1 VKKKQKN
8 KLYLREGEGE
18 GREEHEKEQSAPAAA
33 AKHGAARTSS
43 TTLSQMTGVRFSDQP
58 IHALTKRGISEA
70 LGYVTMTRVQE
81 QTLPV
86 ALNGDDLLAK
96 AKTGT
101 GKTLSFLIPAV
112 EAAVRASSPGFVQI
126 LCVSPTRELASQIY
140 EEAAL
145 LCRFHADMRLMC
157 IFGGTSM
164 NKDISGFRT
173 PPNLLVATPGRLN
186 DHLEN
191 SGLASIMSRLRIL
204 ILDEADQLLGTQ
216 FTCFTSTKVQIVTPF
231 EFLDMGFRPAITAML
246 AKLPPKSTRQTL
258 LFSATMPKDV
268 RAIAE
273 LSMRARMQQAPFTG
287 FFRHIL
293 VLFFTILALC

>member
-1 VKKKQKN
+1 
-8 KLYLREGEGE
+8 
-18 GREEHEKEQSAPAAA
+18 
-33 AKHGAARTSS
+33 
-43 TTLSQMTGVRFSDQP
+43 MTGVRFSDQP

-101 GKTLSFLIPAV
+101 GKTLSFLIPAI
-112 EAAVRASSPGFVQI
+112 EAALRNASPGFVQI

-216 FTCFTSTKVQIVTPF
+216 FTCFTRTKVQIVTPL

-273 LSMRARMQQAPFTG
+273 LSMREGMQQAPFTG

-293 VLFFTILALC
+293 VLFSQILGLC